1 MKRLFSLL
9 LLTVCL
15 VSNAQSW
22 QKQWRVESESSQYK
36 VIQNGGDTLEIV
48 SPRGLTLWNVS
59 PLRGDVTVEFDAQV
73 VVACSDDRLSDLNTF
88 FMASDPKAKNV
99 WTNMSVRN
107 GAFSQQTSLQMYYLG
122 YGGNYNTTTRFRRYA
137 GNGQQP
143 PIIKEYKDSSHL
155 LQPNH
160 WYHVKI
166 EKVGN
171 RLRYFF
177 DGECIVDY
185 VDAKPLK
192 QGWFGFRTTLSHTR
206 IANFHT
212 YKSSL
217 SDVSLHWVGNV
228 PDVAMPVTFGV
239 PFAKGEVTAKSLHN
253 YGICNIPVDSW
264 INARWQ
270 DGSVKWAGFS
280 ALIPKGVNVTTLRAG
295 YGKHVKHKLVNIS
308 RNGIVVNTGDMEVLF
323 PRHGNSFMDYIR
335 YKGIKV
341 ADMGRVVAS
350 TSLSSY
356 KSVID
361 TSYIE
366 NNGDVRAVIRVNG
379 HMVGD
384 KESSMTLPFTLRF
397 YLYYGS
403 EQIKIQH
410 SFVYDG
416 NQNRDFIKSLG
427 LQFDVPFRETVY
439 NRHIAFSFDKDS
451 VWAEPV
457 QPLDGR
463 RELSREHNYLSDQ
476 MNGLRIPEYATF
488 DEEQKKLL
496 DDWAVWDGFRLSQL
510 NDGSFTIR
518 KRATGKSPWIGTFTG
533 TKSYGLAYVGDV
545 SGGLSA
551 TLKDFW
557 QSYPSTLQIDSA
569 RTNVARM
576 TVWLWS
582 PEAEPMDLRHYDDR
596 AHGLESSYE
605 DVQKGMS
612 EPYGIGRT
620 STITL
625 RPYSSYPGK
634 QCLKQYAVVSADDAQ
649 LLPAPEYLHDKKAF
663 GIWSLP
669 SQSKD
674 SLTSVVENKLN
685 WWIETYKKAIADSH
699 WYGFWNYGDVMH
711 AYSPERS
718 VWRYDVGG
726 YAWDNTELASPDW
739 LWYSFLRTGRADI
752 WKMAE
757 AMTRHNSEVDVYH
770 LGDMKG
776 LGSRHNVSHWGC
788 GAKEARISQSAF
800 DRFLYYLTSDER
812 LGDIMH
818 DETDADMML
827 YHIDPMRL
835 AEPRSE
841 YPCTAPARLRFGP
854 DWLAYA
860 GNWMTEWERTGNTKY
875 RDKIIAGLKSISSLP
890 DGIFTGNLAKGYDPA
905 TGIISY
911 EGDVNMKKT
920 NHLMTI
926 MGGFEVMNELRQMI
940 KVPAFE
946 HRWLD
951 FACRYKAMAAI
962 NHNHF
967 PVRRLQAFAAYSLND
982 KVMRN
987 AAWNSLLKDI
997 DYFSTNDASLWS
1009 LDAIYMLEV
1018 IPEK

>member
-9 LLTVCL
+9 LLTGCL

-239 PFAKGEVTAKSLHN
+239 PFAKGEVTAKSLHD

-264 INARWQ
+264 VNARWQ

-280 ALIPKGVNVTTLRAG
+280 ALIPKGANVTTLRAG

-488 DEEQKKLL
+488 DAEQKQLL
-496 DDWAVWDGFRLSQL
+496 DDW
-510 NDGSFTIR
+510 GSL
-518 KRATGKSPWIGTFTG
+518 GWIP
-533 TKSYGLAYVGDV
+533 
-545 SGGLSA
+545 
-551 TLKDFW
+551 TL
-557 QSYPSTLQIDSA
+557 T
-569 RTNVARM
+569 T
-576 TVWLWS
+576 
-582 PEAEPMDLRHYDDR
+582 
-596 AHGLESSYE
+596 
-605 DVQKGMS
+605 
-612 EPYGIGRT
+612 
-620 STITL
+620 
-625 RPYSSYPGK
+625 
-634 QCLKQYAVVSADDAQ
+634 
-649 LLPAPEYLHDKKAF
+649 
-663 GIWSLP
+663 
-669 SQSKD
+669 
-674 SLTSVVENKLN
+674 
-685 WWIETYKKAIADSH
+685 
-699 WYGFWNYGDVMH
+699 
-711 AYSPERS
+711 
-718 VWRYDVGG
+718 
-726 YAWDNTELASPDW
+726 
-739 LWYSFLRTGRADI
+739 
-752 WKMAE
+752 
-757 AMTRHNSEVDVYH
+757 
-770 LGDMKG
+770 
-776 LGSRHNVSHWGC
+776 
-788 GAKEARISQSAF
+788 
-800 DRFLYYLTSDER
+800 
-812 LGDIMH
+812 
-818 DETDADMML
+818 
-827 YHIDPMRL
+827 
-835 AEPRSE
+835 
-841 YPCTAPARLRFGP
+841 
-854 DWLAYA
+854 
-860 GNWMTEWERTGNTKY
+860 
-875 RDKIIAGLKSISSLP
+875 
-890 DGIFTGNLAKGYDPA
+890 
-905 TGIISY
+905 
-911 EGDVNMKKT
+911 
-920 NHLMTI
+920 
-926 MGGFEVMNELRQMI
+926 
-940 KVPAFE
+940 
-946 HRWLD
+946 
-951 FACRYKAMAAI
+951 
-962 NHNHF
+962 
-967 PVRRLQAFAAYSLND
+967 
-982 KVMRN
+982 
-987 AAWNSLLKDI
+987 
-997 DYFSTNDASLWS
+997 
-1009 LDAIYMLEV
+1009 
-1018 IPEK
+1018 